1 MQTGKYQ
8 NEKTNKL
15 IRGKL
20 KNLEKILGIKISKRN
35 N

>member
-1 MQTGKYQ
+1 MQAGKYQ

-20 KNLEKILGIKISKRN
+20 ENLERIIGIKISKRN
-35 N
+35 Y